1 MGKIKEVTRF
11 EQELVEHI
19 DMLRLAREEN
29 DKDLEEVRPAT
40 PLPSVSE
47 HVLNFNNLVGVG
59 IHESID

>member
-29 DKDLEEVRPAT
+29 EKYLEEVCSAT
-40 PLPSVSE
+40 PMLSIGE
-47 HVLNFNNLVGVG
+47 CVLNFDNLLV
-59 IHESID
+59 